1 MADSPAPAMEKKYLW
16 KRFIIHISLI
26 VVLFL
31 MGIFIGFAVQTD
43 RLISGQYLTTARAHF
58 KNIVLTRRWNAEHG
72 GVFVKKSLRIFPT
85 PIWKIRT

>member
-1 MADSPAPAMEKKYLW
+1 
-16 KRFIIHISLI
+16 
-26 VVLFL
+26 